1 MIKIEFDTGNA
12 AFNNC
17 EGIESARILTDLCKH
32 LEFHSTELNNDN
44 YIIKDLNGNTI
55 GTMKTESDQEKPET
69 LEGEFITGFHD

>member
-17 EGIESARILTDLCKH
+17 EGIESARILAKLCQH
-32 LEFHSTELNNDN
+32 LEFHSTKLSNDT

-55 GTMKTESDQEKPET
+55 GTMKTESDQEPEYV
-69 LEGEFITGFHD
+69 EGDFKHALLD

>member
-17 EGIESARILTDLCKH
+17 EGIESARILTKLCQH
-32 LEFHSTELNNDN
+32 LEFHSAELNNDT

-55 GTMKTESDQEKPET
+55 GTMKTESDQEPEYV
-69 LEGEFITGFHD
+69 EGDFKHALLD